1 MNWLLIC
8 VIGILVVCALE
19 GHFRG
24 FIKIVFSLLAMIITL
39 AVVSVAAPKITTYIE
54 ENTELDERITEKCLE
69 HVEKNAQDR
78 LNREAQEKS
87 EETRQQLEENGISG
101 GELDALMDKAAE
113 AGSDAVHQALAD
125 SGVYQAMAQKSRIYH
140 QLIACIVTYVVVYL
154 VLHIILNVLDLVVRL
169 PVLKGINRFLGMLAG
184 SIKGFLIVWVVF
196 YLIHIMAATD
206 LGTRLVTY
214 IGENEFLAFLYQ
226 HNLLVQIFA
235 GVF

>member
-19 GHFRG
+19 GYFRG

-87 EETRQQLEENGISG
+87 EETRQQLEKNGISG

-125 SGVYQAMAQKSRIYH
+125 SGAYQAMAQKNHAFYH
-140 QLIACIVTYVVVYL
+140 QPDC
-154 VLHIILNVLDLVVRL
+154 LHSDICGGISGSSYYFECAGSGGEASGSERNQ
-169 PVLKGINRFLGMLAG
+169 PVPWNAGRQHKGISHCLGGILSDTYYGNHRFGHAAG
-184 SIKGFLIVWVVF
+184 DIYRRK
-196 YLIHIMAATD
+196 
-206 LGTRLVTY
+206 
-214 IGENEFLAFLYQ
+214 
-226 HNLLVQIFA
+226 
-235 GVF
+235 